1 LISYTAPNVVSDPI
15 MSAHHHISTL
25 MNDYCTAIDHGDFK
39 RFAELMRHAN
49 WLVEGEKP
57 PPASAANVI
66 LYDDGTPRTKHVISN
81 IQINIAGDE
90 RSATGHSYV
99 RVYQQT
105 PSRPLGVIFAGEYF
119 DQFQWVDGQWRFT
132 QRDIRYPLYGDLSGH
147 LKDPQLTFKHAP
159 SSPES

>member
-1 LISYTAPNVVSDPI
+1 MSDYHQI
-15 MSAHHHISTL
+15 QSL

-39 RFAELMRHAN
+39 RFGELMRHAD

-57 PPASAANVI
+57 PPASSTNVI
-66 LYDDGTPRTKHVISN
+66 LYEDGTPRTKHVISN
-81 IQINIAGDE
+81 IQINIADDE

-105 PSRPLGVIFAGEYF
+105 HARPLGVIFAGEYF
-119 DQFQWVDGQWRFT
+119 DRFEQEDGHWRFAE
-132 QRDIRYPLYGDLSGH
+132 RDIRFPLFGDLSGH

-159 SSPES
+159 VAAKVS